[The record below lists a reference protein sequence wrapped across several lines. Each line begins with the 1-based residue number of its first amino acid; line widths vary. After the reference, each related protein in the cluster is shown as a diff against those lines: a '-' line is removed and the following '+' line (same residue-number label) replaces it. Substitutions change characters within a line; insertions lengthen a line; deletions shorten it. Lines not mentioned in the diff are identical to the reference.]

1 MVEVG
6 SPGVEQEPMNERRKR
21 WGDRRDAYWL
31 RDVDGLHAIMPHL
44 MDKRTDAEVFVNYE
58 FDVTAL
64 MDFIEE
70 RNAEESGNR
79 TKFFHCIIMGVARL
93 IQLRPDLNIYVS
105 GRRMYMRH
113 KTSMA
118 FIARRDFEDGS
129 RESLIITE
137 VDDDWCLRKVTDE
150 ITGSVNKVRGSDSY
164 GVDKT
169 LDSLARIPR
178 PLLMVLARIVKILDF
193 YGKAPK
199 SVTKGDPNFCTVL
212 LSNLGSIG
220 CPSIYHHLNNY
231 GTNSIAVTIGPV
243 HSVEVFRED
252 GTREIRRVVSAGIT
266 LDERIADGMYFARS
280 LEVLQNILSKPELLD
295 IPMGDKIEL

>member
-1 MVEVG
+1 
-6 SPGVEQEPMNERRKR
+6 
-21 WGDRRDAYWL
+21 
-31 RDVDGLHAIMPHL
+31 
-44 MDKRTDAEVFVNYE
+44 
-58 FDVTAL
+58 
-64 MDFIEE
+64 
-70 RNAEESGNR
+70 
-79 TKFFHCIIMGVARL
+79 
-93 IQLRPDLNIYVS
+93 
-105 GRRMYMRH
+105 
-113 KTSMA
+113 
-118 FIARRDFEDGS
+118 
-129 RESLIITE
+129 
-137 VDDDWCLRKVTDE
+137 
-150 ITGSVNKVRGSDSY
+150 
-164 GVDKT
+164 
-169 LDSLARIPR
+169 
-178 PLLMVLARIVKILDF
+178 MVLARIVKILDF

-220 CPSIYHHLNNY
+220 CPCIYHHLNNY